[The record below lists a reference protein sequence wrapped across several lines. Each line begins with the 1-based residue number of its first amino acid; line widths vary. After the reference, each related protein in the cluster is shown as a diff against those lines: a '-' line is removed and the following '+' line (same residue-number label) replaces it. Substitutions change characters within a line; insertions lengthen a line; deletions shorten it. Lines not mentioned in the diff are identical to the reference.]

1 VPLETTPR
9 GADASRTRIPSDEGT
24 IMDDTD
30 ARTAV
35 QESMDRRD
43 QGESS

>member
-1 VPLETTPR
+1 MLPR
-9 GADASRTRIPSDEGT
+9 RHAREHKDPEGL
-24 IMDDTD
+24 IMEDTD
-30 ARTAV
+30 PRKAV